1 MLRHPRPQPYVNL
14 HSEELYRNGFSR
26 LGEALAADTAEEHFT
41 HRSGEICSGRSK
53 TGESLKIKNCNGTI
67 ISEIE
72 RFQHGRLIA
81 HHMVLGAMIEN

>member
-1 MLRHPRPQPYVNL
+1 MNIRRRTKQ
-14 HSEELYRNGFSR
+14 SNGPAQLDEKR
-26 LGEALAADTAEEHFT
+26 AVDTAEEHFT

-81 HHMVLGAMIEN
+81 HHMVLGAMIES